1 MAPGVEVVLFGA
13 MVLVFLRGLVE
24 REVVRTRSLS
34 SAFGLDSKNL
44 RREAPGRSSTVWKS
58 WSILVVVVG
67 GVWLLC
73 GEVLLIVVDR

>member
-58 WSILVVVVG
+58 WSMLVVGG

-73 GEVLLIVVDR
+73 GEVLMIVVDR